1 MKIKTPYLG
10 EVEFKKEDII
20 VFEKGLYGFEE
31 KQEFILINL
40 NDPDFPFN
48 WLQSIDDENLSFILT
63 SPFLFVDN
71 YEFDLPD
78 IVADSLKINEPKEA
92 LIFSVVVLNE
102 YLKESTMNLQA
113 PIVVN
118 RKTNKGRQIILE
130 ENYKLKYQFLNK
142 KEEGNIYVSID

>member
-102 YLKESTMNLQA
+102 YLKESTMTLQA
-113 PIVVN
+113 PIVIN